1 MALPHSHLNFLEG
14 LNMEISRSIGEMPS
28 QCGAIETKRI
38 GLISD
43 MFGANL
49 SIFLQKIGMKIH
61 QSYYRLKV
69 GGSETLTTLLHFS
82 LQIFSPS
89 AKKYLDPNNPYQ
101 IGKCFIT
108 RTSS

>member
-1 MALPHSHLNFLEG
+1 
-14 LNMEISRSIGEMPS
+14 MEISRSIGEMPS
-28 QCGAIETKRI
+28 QCGAMETKRI

-49 SIFLQKIGMKIH
+49 SIFLKKIGMKIH

-82 LQIFSPS
+82 LHIFTPS
-89 AKKYLDPNNPYQ
+89 AKNIL
-101 IGKCFIT
+101 IIIILI
-108 RTSS
+108 RLESVSSLKPHHDQYGHR

>member
-1 MALPHSHLNFLEG
+1 
-14 LNMEISRSIGEMPS
+14 MEISRSIGEMPS

-82 LQIFSPS
+82 LQIFSAS
-89 AKKYLDPNNPYQ
+89 AKNIL
-101 IGKCFIT
+101 ILIILI
-108 RTSS
+108 RLESVSSPEPHHDQYGHRQKTK